1 MDIQHNDIVPVISH
15 VLNQL
20 VARNDKLPFSQSN
33 ATIFHG
39 LKSPGISIQAYL
51 DRIVKYSPCSPEC
64 FILALIY
71 VDRVVQQ
78 DTRYQINSLNIH
90 RLLITS
96 IMTAVK
102 YYDDCTYNNAYYAK
116 VGGVSL
122 AELNSLEVEFL
133 FTLNFNLDV
142 SLETFEHYYAEL
154 LKHAPKSIRSV
165 SNNTYPITQ
174 SMDIQ
179 PSGTVSTSVAYVSP
193 PTQHPNR
200 KIWDTRVPD
209 DSCQAVY

>member
-1 MDIQHNDIVPVISH
+1 MEDIAQTELVPVISH
-15 VLNQL
+15 ILNQL
-20 VARNDKLPFSQSN
+20 VSRNDQLSFQQN
-33 ATIFHG
+33 QTTMFHG

-51 DRIVKYSPCSPEC
+51 ERVMKYSPCSSEC
-64 FILALIY
+64 LILALIY

-78 DTRYQINSLNIH
+78 DSRYQINSFNIH

-142 SLETFEHYYAEL
+142 SLQTFEHYYSEL
-154 LKHAPKSIRSV
+154 LKHAPKS
-165 SNNTYPITQ
+165 TYSTLVYTPQMPQIE
-174 SMDIQ
+174 SH
-179 PSGTVSTSVAYVSP
+179 PNGSSSGSSAYVSP

-209 DSCQAVY
+209 DTCQAVY